1 MDKDNNI
8 LFEDFSERIESF
20 LRGTMSAEEEIAFK
34 QEIKENP
41 ELHNQ
46 AKAMTLLIRGLQT
59 KNKATEK
66 AIIQENTIPAA
77 ASIRPKTRPIILWW
91 ACSIAAMFILIFGVT
106 TLWNKQSDT
115 DALFNQYYTSYD
127 TSLSRGGDD
136 ETIIIE
142 LADLYNK
149 IETEKDMTP
158 IITRLQTIYNNIQ
171 ANNED
176 GIDYYFYEN
185 DIAWYLALAYV
196 KDSQIDKA
204 KSILEK
210 IKQDNPD
217 TPLCRKAEELIKKLS
232 V

>member
-41 ELHNQ
+41 ELRNQ
-46 AKAMTLLIRGLQT
+46 AKAMTLLVRGLQT

-66 AIIQENTIPAA
+66 TIIQENTTK
-77 ASIRPKTRPIILWW
+77 SKVRPILWW

-106 TLWNKQSDT
+106 ALWNRQSDT

-127 TSLSRGGDD
+127 TSLSRGGNG
-136 ETIIIE
+136 EAIIIE
-142 LADLYNK
+142 LADLFNK
-149 IETEKDMTP
+149 VGTEKDMTP
-158 IITRLQTIYNNIQ
+158 IITRLQTIYDNIQ

-176 GIDYYFYEN
+176 STDYYFYEN

-196 KDSQIDKA
+196 KDSQTGKA

-232 V
+232 ELY